1 VWVQPGLEAPDA
13 RPAGQNPMTHRFC
26 TARLHETAPSLASL
40 LLGQT
45 VAMLMM
51 LPPLLPP
58 QRPSSSQCAA
68 YPPLD
73 HWTAAIATATASF

>member
-1 VWVQPGLEAPDA
+1 MLGPPWEK
-13 RPAGQNPMTHRFC
+13 NETWNSI

>member
-1 VWVQPGLEAPDA
+1 MKLP
-13 RPAGQNPMTHRFC
+13 
-26 TARLHETAPSLASL
+26 LHSLLS